1 MFKSLLSMLLLVTQ
15 VLVPTYLTTE
25 TDTSSAYASA
35 VHISDEYQT
44 ITPID
49 SNRNLPGANMPDGSF
64 SPCGPLIG
72 GTIGGSHISSGGIG
86 CPPIPAEI
94 IEPPTIEIG
103 VTPTSQTRNS
113 AETTSIEVGTRLRYE
128 ILVTNSNNFAIR
140 NYLVVSAL
148 DLSLVDFIPGSVRIN
163 NRLATSNEHMFSQET
178 GELFI
183 ALSELSANS
192 TYVLN
197 FEVTVLSGNKNNLI
211 LQNARL
217 YDVNLTNQ
225 TTTFIG
231 EAITSVVISEP
242 DPCATEPD
250 PCATEPDPCATEPTQ
265 PSTPPPTDPCPT
277 DPADPCATEPP
288 RPSTPPAT
296 EPTQPSTP
304 PATEPTRPSTPP
316 TLAPPNIEIEVE
328 PVQQPALHRAQF
340 NEETNVAIGG
350 TLRYGI
356 SLENPNDV
364 AIHNFLVH
372 NALDLDLVDFVP
384 GSVTVNGTPVAPT
397 HYLFNPATGELFIIM
412 PELAANTTYSIQF
425 KAVALAGDD
434 NDVIPLTARL
444 YGDFRPNGTPTFIS
458 EVEATVNVVTETPT
472 TPPTAAPTEA
482 PTTSPTEA
490 PTEEAPTTSPTE
502 APTEEAPTTPPTEAP
517 TEEASTTP
525 PTEAPTEEAS
535 TTPPTAAPTEAPTT
549 SPTEA
554 PTATPTAPPTG
565 GGVNLPQ
572 TGAVA
577 SFALA
582 ASGTSFIGAG
592 SILLVKAKKK

>member
-250 PCATEPDPCATEPTQ
+250 PCATEPTQ

-490 PTEEAPTTSPTE
+490 PT
-502 APTEEAPTTPPTEAP
+502 
-517 TEEASTTP
+517 
-525 PTEAPTEEAS
+525 
-535 TTPPTAAPTEAPTT
+535 
-549 SPTEA
+549 
-554 PTATPTAPPTG
+554 ATPTAPPTG